1 MDCGCCCYK
10 VEMFLLAFLC
20 VSQISTFSY
29 SAATATGGND
39 TLVNPTFVT
48 VDDGAVCLTGQPASY
63 FFLKG
68 FGNGTRNWLVF
79 LNGGGW
85 CKNITDCLQYIDY
98 RKIGQDIPPAAFYNH
113 LLLTK
118 RDENPEFFNWNK
130 VSVTYCDGSSFTG
143 NSDITIKNGTTYYFR
158 GARIFKAVMQELLA
172 KGMGSAENVL
182 LAGSSAGGVAATIYC
197 DAFRGYF
204 PSTSRV
210 KCFSDSGYF
219 FLPKHHTRGN
229 KFLSIFEG
237 LIEMHGSTPALP
249 ESCTSKFPPAMCFLP
264 QNLQADIQ
272 TPIFFLMSA
281 FDTVQINYTLSNE
294 HAVCSKNPNCTS
306 SQLIKDMQE
315 LRLEF
320 LDVLREQR
328 NNSQKGV
335 LIYSPFSHALLFD
348 YRWYSLA
355 PGGTKETYDELFRD
369 WYFDRKRVN
378 MIDTYPCPYNC
389 STSY

>member
-29 SAATATGGND
+29 SAATATG
-39 TLVNPTFVT
+39 
-48 VDDGAVCLTGQPASY
+48 VCLTGQPASY

-172 KGMGSAENVL
+172 KGMGSAEN
-182 LAGSSAGGVAATIYC
+182 
-197 DAFRGYF
+197 
-204 PSTSRV
+204 
-210 KCFSDSGYF
+210 
-219 FLPKHHTRGN
+219 
-229 KFLSIFEG
+229 
-237 LIEMHGSTPALP
+237 GSTPALP
-249 ESCTSKFPPAMCFLP
+249 KSCTSKFPPAMCFLP